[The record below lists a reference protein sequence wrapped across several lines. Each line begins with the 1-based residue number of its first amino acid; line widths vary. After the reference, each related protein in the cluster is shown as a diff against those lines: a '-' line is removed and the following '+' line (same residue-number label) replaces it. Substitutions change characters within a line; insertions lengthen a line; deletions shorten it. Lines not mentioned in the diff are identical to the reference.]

1 MPAQFRRLVLAVG
14 HGEAG
19 PATLRGAAEA
29 ARLLH
34 LALHCVL
41 IEDEAL
47 HLLPT
52 LPFARELRLPTH
64 EWRPLDPVR
73 LAQDLAA
80 TEAALR
86 RDLQRLAAR
95 LGIAQAVEVQRGDP
109 EACLGGLC
117 VAGDIVVLAADPAG
131 RPRPH
136 PAARLHQAAL
146 RSAASVLLLPAA
158 PPPPAAPVAV
168 LLAGPDD
175 RALDVAAGIARDS
188 GAPLLAILA
197 GGDPGAVA
205 ARVAQLGIGADR
217 LVLRPAT
224 AHGLAALAAALGATR
239 AQLLVLDLAAWD
251 GAGEGGPLLAEALAQ
266 ARGVPVLL
274 L

>member
-1 MPAQFRRLVLAVG
+1 MKAPDRFRRLVLAVG

-19 PATLRGAAEA
+19 PATLRGAAAA
-29 ARLLH
+29 ARLLD

-47 HLLPT
+47 HLLPA

-64 EWRPLDPVR
+64 EWRPLDPAG

-86 RDLQRLAAR
+86 RELASIAAR
-95 LGIAQAVEVQRGDP
+95 LGIAQVLEVQRGDP

-117 VAGDIVVLAADPAG
+117 VAGDIVVLAAKPDS
-131 RPRPH
+131 
-136 PAARLHQAAL
+136 RLHQAAL
-146 RSAASVLLLPAA
+146 RSAAAVLLLPAA
-158 PPPPAAPVAV
+158 VPPPTAVVAV

-175 RALDVAAGIARDS
+175 PALEVASRIAQGS
-188 GAPLLAILA
+188 GAALLAVLA

-205 ARVAQLGIGADR
+205 ARVAQFGIGADR
-217 LVLRPAT
+217 LVLRAAAGRDLPA
-224 AHGLAALAAALGATR
+224 LIAALGGTR
-239 AQLLVLDLAAWD
+239 AQLLVLDLATWD
-251 GAGEGGPLLAEALAQ
+251 GAGEGGPVLAEALAQ

>member
-1 MPAQFRRLVLAVG
+1 MLAPMQFRRLVLAVG

-19 PATLRGAAEA
+19 AATLRGAAEA
-29 ARLLH
+29 ARLLR

-47 HLLPT
+47 HLLPA

-64 EWRPLDPVR
+64 EWRPLDPAR

-86 RDLQRLAAR
+86 RDLATVAAR
-95 LGIAQAVEVQRGDP
+95 IGIAQALEVQRGDP

-117 VAGDIVVLAADPAG
+117 VAGDIVVLAA
-131 RPRPH
+131 R
-136 PAARLHQAAL
+136 PAARLHRAAL
-146 RSAASVLLLPAA
+146 HSAASVLLLPAA
-158 PPPPAAPVAV
+158 APPHVAPVAV

-175 RALDVAAGIARDS
+175 PALAVAARIAQDS
-188 GAPLLAILA
+188 RSVLLAVLA
-197 GGDPGAVA
+197 EGDPGDVA
-205 ARVAQLGIGADR
+205 RRVAQLGLGADR
-217 LVLRPAT
+217 LVLRVAT
-224 AHGLAALAAALGATR
+224 GPALAAALGAMR

-251 GAGEGGPLLAEALAQ
+251 GAGEGGPHLAELLAQ